1 MEGLALIISP
11 TDLKIL
17 VVTPTFLSSL
27 PLVTLNRGRWLVGSV
42 AKGYK
47 LFKSYSQWKETVEN
61 MGYTVYT
68 FKELTGNGIIE
79 VSPDVYIFN
88 GNVIRGRGLKQFC
101 KTANLS
107 LKGLSFDLRSGK
119 SIKEIFRN
127 LEDYKKK
134 EISSDIT
141 DHLGNVFKSKSAM
154 LEHYG
159 VSREVFKSRLKRG
172 DTLEQALRPVN
183 SQKTFDYLGNEFPSL
198 GAMLEH
204 YNISYDTYYRRVSK
218 GYSLERTLTK
228 EVNSNIS
235 VCDHLGNFY
244 NSKKEMAEY
253 YGIPYRLFLV
263 RLSRGW
269 SLEDSLVTPKEFRN
283 LLYDHKGNKYRSI
296 QEMADAYGLSPN
308 SVRYKLKKGSSLEEA
323 LTAPRKR

>member
-1 MEGLALIISP
+1 MALIISP
-11 TDLKIL
+11 SNLKIL
-17 VVTPTFLSSL
+17 VVTPTFLSNL
-27 PLVTLNRGRWLVGSV
+27 PLVTLNRGRLVVGSV
-42 AKGYK
+42 SCGYK
-47 LFKSYSQWKETVEN
+47 VFKSYSQWKKTVED

-88 GNVIRGRGLKQFC
+88 GNIIRGRGLKQFC

-107 LKGLSFDLRSGK
+107 LKGLSYDLHSGK
-119 SIKEIFRN
+119 SIREIFHS

-159 VSREVFKSRLKRG
+159 VSRDVFKSRLKRG

-198 GAMLEH
+198 GAMLEY
-204 YNISYDTYYRRVSK
+204 YNISYDTYYGRISK
-218 GYSLERTLTK
+218 GYSLERTLT
-228 EVNSNIS
+228 EGVNSDTS
-235 VCDHLGNFY
+235 VCDHLGNLY
-244 NSKKEMAEY
+244 NSKKDMAEY
-253 YGIPYRLFLV
+253 YGIPYRVFLV

-296 QEMADAYGLSPN
+296 QEMADAYGVSPN
-308 SVRYKLKKGSSLEEA
+308 SVRYKLKKGFSLEEA
-323 LTAPRKR
+323 LTTPRKV

>member
-1 MEGLALIISP
+1 MALIISP
-11 TDLKIL
+11 ADLKIL

-27 PLVTLNRGRWLVGSV
+27 PLVTFNRGRLVVGGV
-42 AKGYK
+42 TKRYK
-47 LFKSYSQWKETVEN
+47 ILKSYSQWKETVEDL
-61 MGYTVYT
+61 GYTVYT
-68 FKELTGNGIIE
+68 FKELTGNGVIE

-88 GNVIRGRGLKQFC
+88 GNIISGRGLKQFC

-107 LKGLSFDLRSGK
+107 LKGLSSDLHSGK
-119 SIKEIFRN
+119 SIREIFRS

-141 DHLGNVFKSKSAM
+141 DHLGNVFKSKCAM

-159 VSREVFKSRLKRG
+159 VSREVFKGRLKRG

-204 YNISYDTYYRRVSK
+204 YNISYDTYYRRISK
-218 GYSLERTLTK
+218 GYSLKKTLTE
-228 EVNSNIS
+228 EVTSNIS

-296 QEMADAYGLSPN
+296 QEMADAYGVSPN
-308 SVRYKLKKGSSLEEA
+308 SVRYKLKKGFSLEEV
-323 LTAPRKR
+323 LTSSK